1 MFSTFHGVIVT
12 AAPALAG
19 GLFDHTGDPFTAL
32 LFAADRPA
40 AVLHGSVIVCAATRM
55 TGAAPTGRLQEVA
68 AVVDI
73 NKGMLSFG
81 SMTLLVGGLALAG
94 LLFWGWK
101 TGQELPLWPALLV
114 AAVNVLGALKLVMEA
129 RARQAARQAAKAP
142 QPHRKDKP

>member
-1 MFSTFHGVIVT
+1 M
-12 AAPALAG
+12 
-19 GLFDHTGDPFTAL
+19 
-32 LFAADRPA
+32 
-40 AVLHGSVIVCAATRM
+40 
-55 TGAAPTGRLQEVA
+55 
-68 AVVDI
+68 VDI

-114 AAVNVLGALKLVMEA
+114 AAVNVFGALKLVMET